1 MGYHAQAQYRPVHGD
16 EPEILS
22 SPEDV
27 DALVDRLLAEDF
39 DHTIAALYLV
49 ERPLMPAGVPDHE
62 FLLAVDPQ
70 LQVGALM
77 FRDAS
82 GNWASLGAA
91 DGRTEVHYSLGKR
104 HRVSPILRHT
114 ARRCSRCQQGVPG
127 QRRSATGQCPMAG
140 DGLDDSRTR
149 RLMGQGWVGVALLE
163 DRQPRSRRWVGSPAN
178 RDRASGCGHQ
188 RRPGLDVDA
197 LTRDGMPREAAQR
210 IVAATGARP
219 LHHNSG
225 TGQTRESPSPR
236 CAPRPG
242 PRRCGTL
249 GS

>member
-1 MGYHAQAQYRPVHGD
+1 MDYHAQAQYRPVHGD

-82 GNWASLGAA
+82 GNWASLGSA
-91 DGRTEVHYSLGKR
+91 DGRTEVHYSLMGND
-104 HRVSPILRHT
+104 T
-114 ARRCSRCQQGVPG
+114 AFPPYSDIPLDDVRCASKEFLASGG
-127 QRRSATGQCPMAG
+127 QRPAS
-140 DGLDDSRTR
+140 
-149 RLMGQGWVGVALLE
+149 V
-163 DRQPRSRRWVGSPAN
+163 RWQET
-178 RDRASGCGHQ
+178 D
-188 RRPGLDVDA
+188 
-197 LTRDGMPREAAQR
+197 
-210 IVAATGARP
+210 
-219 LHHNSG
+219 
-225 TGQTRESPSPR
+225 
-236 CAPRPG
+236 
-242 PRRCGTL
+242 
-249 GS
+249 